1 MAAKTSFGIRQ
12 VTPLPLLAT
21 KVMPYLA
28 DVYHG
33 HQPRRAYSAA
43 ASSALKVEIGYV
55 GGYLFPQPFR
65 LTQPQAVTAVLSL
78 GPPPDDLGRRLKSVT
93 GHRFGSA

>member
-1 MAAKTSFGIRQ
+1 MRRAYKLTNTPVEKRMAPKTSFGIRQ

-55 GGYLFPQPFR
+55 GGTSSHNRSGLH
-65 LTQPQAVTAVLSL
+65 SL
-78 GPPPDDLGRRLKSVT
+78 KQ
-93 GHRFGSA
+93 